1 MNERRKNVVTLAFK
15 KLDKDGNG
23 YINIDDLKG
32 VYDAS
37 KHPDVRLGK
46 KTEED
51 VLLEFLDTFEQH
63 YSLNVSVLVS
73 DYLCYIASK

>member
-51 VLLEFLDTFEQH
+51 VLLEFLDTFE
-63 YSLNVSVLVS
+63 
-73 DYLCYIASK
+73 